1 MFGTDPKRRRRP
13 MGVRRAEPLLMR
25 RKVDGQP
32 PEQAASAAALRTV
45 MTCVPT
51 GVTVVGTRDPEGG
64 KPLGLTVSSFTSVA
78 LEPPLVLV
86 CIGRASAS
94 HDRLIL
100 TGRFAISVL
109 SATQED
115 VARRFA
121 RSPSE
126 GRFDEFP
133 WWTSPSG
140 NPVLEGSTAWVDC
153 AIEETMQAGDHTI
166 IVARATACGATDIPA
181 LVHHRGK
188 MSAVAP

>member
-1 MFGTDPKRRRRP
+1 VRRR
-13 MGVRRAEPLLMR
+13 EI
-25 RKVDGQP
+25 DGQP
-32 PEQAASAAALRTV
+32 AEAAASAAALRAV
-45 MTCVPT
+45 MACVPT
-51 GVTVVGTRDPEGG
+51 GVTVVGTMDPDGG

-86 CIGRASAS
+86 CIAKASAS
-94 HDRLIL
+94 HDRLIDS
-100 TGRFAISVL
+100 GGFAISVL
-109 SATQED
+109 SAAQED

-121 RSPSE
+121 RPPSE

-133 WWTSPSG
+133 WWASPSG

-153 AIEETMQAGDHTI
+153 AIEETMQSGDHTI
-166 IVARATACGATDIPA
+166 IVARATACGATDLPA

>member
-1 MFGTDPKRRRRP
+1 MRRRDI
-13 MGVRRAEPLLMR
+13 
-25 RKVDGQP
+25 DGQP
-32 PEQAASAAALRTV
+32 PEQAASAAALRAV

-94 HDRLIL
+94 HDRLI
-100 TGRFAISVL
+100 GAGVFAISVL
-109 SATQED
+109 SAMQED

-121 RSPSE
+121 RAPSE

-133 WWTSPSG
+133 WWASPSG
-140 NPVLEGSTAWVDC
+140 NPVLEGATAWVDC

-166 IVARATACGATDIPA
+166 IVARATACGATDLPA

-188 MSAVAP
+188 MSAVTP